1 MNTTTSTNYNPELTL
16 KDLEESI
23 KLLNQVERYIVQL
36 YISPDK
42 NDLLGKLFEK
52 SLKENVQRLYQAF
65 IGKELCL
72 LPKDSIMLEYN
83 DGSKELYMLKTDG
96 LYKMDLDKVRE
107 QLHEMFMK
115 NRFTID
121 S

>member
-1 MNTTTSTNYNPELTL
+1 MNTTSTKLNLTL
-16 KDLEESI
+16 KFKDLEESI

-36 YISPDK
+36 YVSPDK

-83 DGSKELYMLKTDG
+83 DGSKELYMLKPDG

-107 QLHEMFMK
+107 KLYEMFSK
-115 NRFTID
+115 SSFTID

>member
-1 MNTTTSTNYNPELTL
+1 
-16 KDLEESI
+16 
-23 KLLNQVERYIVQL
+23 
-36 YISPDK
+36 
-42 NDLLGKLFEK
+42 
-52 SLKENVQRLYQAF
+52 
-65 IGKELCL
+65 
-72 LPKDSIMLEYN
+72 MLEYN